1 MKEKLMLRPGDT
13 MTSEER
19 MKAAIRL
26 QVPDRVPAVP
36 CVYYYFATYS
46 GLSYAD
52 LFEPK
57 LYRRATMKLFDELG
71 PWDAYN
77 FFHTYYRELASFFIP
92 MVTMEPGFELP
103 RDIIRQFKE
112 EEIMQPE
119 DYAHIVEMSKRTP
132 RLSFYRVM
140 MDFMPRIYDYIQA
153 GWRSYAFVLPRFA
166 AQLAYY
172 RYEFRDWFDRGA
184 TLFYSIG
191 PVEVPFDTFSLARG
205 LIPFVKDLSR
215 FPEEIMKAAEAL
227 VPGYIFLIKAT
238 VNLFGIKRAMIDLHR
253 SSNDFLSPDQFRRY
267 ALPSLKLLV
276 DGLHDEG
283 ISVIMHCDG
292 NWDMNLEA
300 LRELPAGQCVIQL
313 DGATD
318 IFKAKEVIGD
328 RMCIYGDVP
337 ASMLALGAP
346 AEVDEYCHRLI
357 EEVGRGGG
365 FMLGTGCELA
375 PNARAENVKAML
387 DSVLKYGYYDRPE
400 K

>member
-52 LFEPK
+52 LCEPK

-140 MDFMPRIYDYIQA
+140 MAFRPR
-153 GWRSYAFVLPRFA
+153 L
-166 AQLAYY
+166 L
-172 RYEFRDWFDRGA
+172 
-184 TLFYSIG
+184 
-191 PVEVPFDTFSLARG
+191 SL
-205 LIPFVKDLSR
+205 IT
-215 FPEEIMKAAEAL
+215 I
-227 VPGYIFLIKAT
+227 
-238 VNLFGIKRAMIDLHR
+238 
-253 SSNDFLSPDQFRRY
+253 
-267 ALPSLKLLV
+267 
-276 DGLHDEG
+276 
-283 ISVIMHCDG
+283 
-292 NWDMNLEA
+292 
-300 LRELPAGQCVIQL
+300 
-313 DGATD
+313 
-318 IFKAKEVIGD
+318 
-328 RMCIYGDVP
+328 
-337 ASMLALGAP
+337 
-346 AEVDEYCHRLI
+346 
-357 EEVGRGGG
+357 
-365 FMLGTGCELA
+365 
-375 PNARAENVKAML
+375 
-387 DSVLKYGYYDRPE
+387 
-400 K
+400 